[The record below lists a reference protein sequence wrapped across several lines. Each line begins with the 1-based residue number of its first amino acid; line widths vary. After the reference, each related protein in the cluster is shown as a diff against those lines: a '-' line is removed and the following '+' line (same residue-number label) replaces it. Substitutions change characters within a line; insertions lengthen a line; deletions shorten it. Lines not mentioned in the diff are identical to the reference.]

1 MPRNPRRCS
10 HCRSENHVITHCVKW
25 ETELELNIIGRF
37 HRQYHTHIPTR
48 KYSLSKISLPRLS
61 QMRLLME
68 GAIPYIS
75 RRNYIIRNEYNLCVV
90 RYENNQF
97 MVTFEEPTLLNES
110 VSDAAI
116 DAHPNTIKQYTNEYK
131 ERIAHYKN
139 VLRGNR
145 YNQYL
150 TVQDLTSILIGDY
163 MEASQR
169 ILLLYEQQQAD
180 YQRRQADYNR
190 DYPLLYAQNLVRE
203 AANLQQQAENQQRHI
218 EIQRQHGENQQWY
231 EEYNNNR
238 RITEVNLQNAIIN
251 REVLP
256 ILRNTAIESDDCPI
270 CLDAM
275 GETGKVVLRCGHQ
288 LCVSCMV
295 TQTLRSVAT
304 RNTNMCKCP
313 VCRTVYM

>member
-10 HCRSENHVITHCVKW
+10 HCRSEHHVITRCVKW

-37 HRQYHTHIPTR
+37 YGQYHTHIPKR

-61 QMRLLME
+61 QMRLLMK
-68 GAIPYIS
+68 GDIPYIT
-75 RRNYIIRNEYNLCVV
+75 RRNIININEYNLCVV

-97 MVTFEEPTLLNES
+97 MVTFEEPNLLNES
-110 VSDAAI
+110 VSNAAI
-116 DAHPNTIKQYTNEYK
+116 NAHPNTIKQYTNEYK
-131 ERIAHYKN
+131 ARIAHYQN
-139 VLRGNR
+139 ELRDYH

-150 TVQDLTSILIGDY
+150 TILDITSILIGDY
-163 MEASQR
+163 VANSQH
-169 ILLLYEQQQAD
+169 ILQLFQQRQAE
-180 YQRRQADYNR
+180 YQRRQAEYDRRQEQRVN
-190 DYPLLYAQNLVRE
+190 Q
-203 AANLQQQAENQQRHI
+203 ENQQNVI
-218 EIQRQHGENQQWY
+218 
-231 EEYNNNR
+231 
-238 RITEVNLQNAIIN
+238 VN

-256 ILRNTAIESDDCPI
+256 IIRNTAIEVDDCPI
-270 CLDAM
+270 CLDHI

-295 TQTLRSVAT
+295 TQTLRSVAA